1 MYAMSLPWSPR
12 KKLELT
18 PSRYPARLKWLAV
31 MGVVPAILLTQMPWW
46 ALVLLLLVLPL
57 LVRGWQPP
65 QLSQMELHEQGL
77 TLIGRHWQEL
87 EQPRRVL
94 RVGPWMAIQTPKG
107 WLHLFDDQA
116 PRAQLQPFYQWLW
129 TNRKSS

>member
-1 MYAMSLPWSPR
+1 MSLPWSPR
-12 KKLELT
+12 KKLELS

-31 MGVVPAILLTQMPWW
+31 IGVVPAILLTQMPWW
-46 ALVLLLLVLPL
+46 ALVLLLLALPL

-107 WLHLFDDQA
+107 WLHLFD
-116 PRAQLQPFYQWLW
+116 
-129 TNRKSS
+129 